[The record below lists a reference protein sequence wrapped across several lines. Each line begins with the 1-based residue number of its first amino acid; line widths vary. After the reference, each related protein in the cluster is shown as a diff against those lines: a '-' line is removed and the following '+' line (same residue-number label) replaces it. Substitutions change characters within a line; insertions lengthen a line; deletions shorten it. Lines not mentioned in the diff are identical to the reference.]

1 MDRDQDFNANLA
13 RALNESVVL
22 TEKAQ
27 REQVERLASER
38 LQKLVQATAHLE
50 RAKASTRFGWALF
63 FLGWVVV
70 AIAIYMRVDGRQFDS
85 LVALMLSL
93 IPLLVGGTLLHRFTV
108 AQRQRA
114 DALEQLHAESD

>member
-1 MDRDQDFNANLA
+1 MDKSDDFNANLA

-50 RAKASTRFGWALF
+50 RAKASTRFAWALF

-70 AIAIYMRVDGRQFDS
+70 AIAIYMRVDGRHFES
-85 LVALMLSL
+85 LVTLLLSL
-93 IPLLVGGTLLHRFTV
+93 IPLLVGARLLDRFSV
-108 AQRQRA
+108 AQRKRA
-114 DALEQLHAESD
+114 DALEQLHAEAD

>member
-1 MDRDQDFNANLA
+1 MDKNDDFNANLV

-70 AIAIYMRVDGRQFDS
+70 AIAIYMRVDGRQLDS
-85 LVALMLSL
+85 LVTLMLSL
-93 IPLLVGGTLLHRFTV
+93 IPLLVGARLLDRFTA
-108 AQRQRA
+108 AQRKRA
-114 DALEQLHAESD
+114 DALEQLHAEAD